1 MNFEYLSLLGFG
13 TTIISAIL
21 TTIWFYRKRW
31 LESKNIK
38 MVAIEFSPP
47 EGVNKETVRKI
58 IIYFENLEAGKSIDL
73 TGEAQ
78 VIG

>member
-1 MNFEYLSLLGFG
+1 MDVEFLSLLGFG

-31 LESKNIK
+31 VERKNIK
-38 MVAIEFSPP
+38 MVEIEFSPP
-47 EGVNKETVRKI
+47 EGVDKKTVRKI
-58 IIYFENLEAGKSIDL
+58 IIYFENLETGKPIDL
-73 TGEAQ
+73 NGEAQ